1 MLDLGFVKTT
11 DQQYVLDAVGTCLK
25 KWDFQNRDFQKW
37 ELDVRKGLHRDF
49 GTNHESTILSLEVT
63 QGNAMKVTAE
73 EGHELTEEEYGLT
86 VLSGLLTS
94 ASQRSLHAAS
104 LLKVVNEAEIE
115 VEAEAV

>member
-1 MLDLGFVKTT
+1 
-11 DQQYVLDAVGTCLK
+11 
-25 KWDFQNRDFQKW
+25 
-37 ELDVRKGLHRDF
+37 
-49 GTNHESTILSLEVT
+49 
-63 QGNAMKVTAE
+63 MKVTAE

-86 VLSGLLTS
+86 VLSGPLTS